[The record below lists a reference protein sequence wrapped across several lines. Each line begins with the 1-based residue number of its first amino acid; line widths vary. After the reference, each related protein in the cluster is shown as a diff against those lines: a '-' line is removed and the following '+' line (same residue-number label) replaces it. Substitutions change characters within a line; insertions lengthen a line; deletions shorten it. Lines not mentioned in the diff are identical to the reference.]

1 MWPVAKYGPSG
12 SLRPERAARRA
23 QARAQRP
30 RGTPAG
36 AAGDTAEMVTASW
49 RIDENEAGDLV
60 AVHTSG
66 VVRVIAPAPDSDE
79 RESGQDG

>member
-1 MWPVAKYGPSG
+1 MAKYGASG
-12 SLRPERAARRA
+12 SLHPERAARRA

-30 RGTPAG
+30 RGAPGGSAG
-36 AAGDTAEMVTASW
+36 GTAEVVTASW
-49 RIDENEAGDLV
+49 RIAENEAGDLV

-79 RESGQDG
+79 RESGKDG